1 MKIKVFLLASI
12 ISFGFSTAEAQSL
25 RIVYDFNKDEIT
37 YYKTK
42 PGDKKGEEISQPIV
56 GRNKLLKLEVTNFN
70 KFVYAANCEFASSKT
85 EESSNVNL
93 FSTIMPLVFP
103 GSSQS
108 FFSSL
113 GGAPPDVGRGGRGLL
128 SSRTAAASYA
138 DLQEA
143 YASLSKLESSVSNLD
158 YAIKKLNELK
168 YNGYLPTDTIVKM
181 SDHLVE
187 MVMSQKAVNPSDF
200 SDLVV
205 LYNDRYNN
213 GTQQLRNASNNF
225 LAAYDEYAMTHENE
239 KFVGRELKS
248 YATGLQSK
256 LNAFSNETSAID
268 ITDKINTL
276 ENLYTSIKTTSF
288 VFNASQMASDDEIK
302 INIIFYENPQ
312 GEQANLTE
320 LESLK
325 KVKEKSIRV
334 TVKGDMKINSSIG
347 LGFPYFGTN
356 DNFINKDSVI
366 TSQEGNN
373 YSPNLAAY
381 INFYPYSGRIANLG
395 GTFGVGVPLT
405 DKNRNLNIFM
415 GLSGL
420 FGTDNRI
427 ALHGGLTLG
436 QVKSLDQ
443 GHEVGDKLLSSTQ
456 EVPIRNTWQWGAFA
470 GISFS
475 LANLQ
480 SQQ

>member
-1 MKIKVFLLASI
+1 MKIKVILLAALFALNLSV
-12 ISFGFSTAEAQSL
+12 SKAQSL

-42 PGDKKGEEISQPIV
+42 PGDKVGVEISQPIV
-56 GRNKLLKLEVTNFN
+56 GRNKMVKFEVTNFN
-70 KFVYAANCEFASSKT
+70 KFVYAANCDF
-85 EESSNVNL
+85 ESSVSEETSSVNL
-93 FSTIMPLVFP
+93 FNTIMPLVFP
-103 GSSQS
+103 GSSQT

-113 GGAPPDVGRGGRGLL
+113 GGAPPEVGRGGRGLL
-128 SSRTAAASYA
+128 SSRSALMAYE

-143 YASLSKLESSVSNLD
+143 YASLSKLESSVNNLD

-168 YNGYLPTDTIVKM
+168 YNKYLPTDTIVKM
-181 SDHLVE
+181 SDHLVQ
-187 MVMSQKAVNPSDF
+187 MVLAQKTVNPSDF

-205 LYNDRYNN
+205 LYNDRYSNS
-213 GTQQLRNASNNF
+213 TQQLSNASNSF
-225 LAAYDEYAMTHENE
+225 LSAYNEFAVKHDSESFEGRGLNEYA
-239 KFVGRELKS
+239 K
-248 YATGLQSK
+248 GLQTQ
-256 LNAFSNETSAID
+256 LNAFTSETSAQD
-268 ITDKINTL
+268 VTDKINTL

-288 VFNASQMASDDEIK
+288 VFNASQMAEDDQILIK
-302 INIIFYENPQ
+302 IGFYENPV
-312 GEQANLTE
+312 EQQADLSNLDA
-320 LESLK
+320 LK
-325 KVKEKSIRV
+325 KVKEKTIRV

-356 DNFINKDSVI
+356 ENYINKDSII

-420 FGTDNRI
+420 FGSENRI
-427 ALHGGLTLG
+427 AIHGGMTLG

-480 SQQ
+480 Q